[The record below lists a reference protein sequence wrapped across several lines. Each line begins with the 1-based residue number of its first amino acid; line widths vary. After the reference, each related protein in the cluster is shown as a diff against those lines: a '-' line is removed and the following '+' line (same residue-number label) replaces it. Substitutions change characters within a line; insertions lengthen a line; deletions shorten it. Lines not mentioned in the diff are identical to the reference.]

1 MKIAVMIPCL
11 NEEAT
16 IEQVVRD
23 FQSATFGADVYVLAD
38 GDGDRGGAS
47 LAPTTGD
54 ARPR

>member
-11 NEEAT
+11 NEEAA
-16 IEQVVRD
+16 IKKVVRD

-54 ARPR
+54 ARPQ